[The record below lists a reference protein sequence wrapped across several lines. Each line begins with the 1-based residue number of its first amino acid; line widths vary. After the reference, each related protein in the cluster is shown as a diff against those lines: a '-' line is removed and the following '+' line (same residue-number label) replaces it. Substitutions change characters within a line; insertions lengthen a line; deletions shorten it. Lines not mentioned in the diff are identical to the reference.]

1 MKLGARVCFDEIEIR
16 VGVTVTDYSISMAML
31 AQLQEQ
37 RSNDEMLLVKQILSS
52 RLLDPTGELREL
64 FLFFSFLHVYVW

>member
-1 MKLGARVCFDEIEIR
+1 MELGARVCFDEIEIR
-16 VGVTVTDYSISMAML
+16 VGVTVTEYSISMAMP

-52 RLLDPTGELREL
+52 CLLDPTGEL
-64 FLFFSFLHVYVW
+64 

>member
-37 RSNDEMLLVKQILSS
+37 RSDDEMLLVKQILSS